1 MLKADFQADDLTI
14 FKRFRVIFSLKK
26 KNYPI
31 SAFVQF
37 LFSTK
42 KSPKVVNLPLND
54 ETLCLT
60 FWCHKQDK
68 WLFNF
73 QSYHQIVMYLYNSLA
88 KSCTLFWKY
97 S

>member
-42 KSPKVVNLPLND
+42 KSPKVVNLPLTD
-54 ETLCLT
+54 EMLCLT
-60 FWCHKQDK
+60 SQTGQMAFPIFKV
-68 WLFNF
+68 
-73 QSYHQIVMYLYNSLA
+73 IIR
-88 KSCTLFWKY
+88 
-97 S
+97 